1 MIETNW
7 VSLWAVYLVEGKGG
21 AGQGGEALVDRGLEG
36 GQEEEDEEL
45 ETPGKEEGGEV
56 EDEQHLVRG

>member
-1 MIETNW
+1 MIETNRA
-7 VSLWAVYLVEGKGG
+7 SLWALYLVEGKRG

-36 GQEEEDEEL
+36 GQEEKDEEL
-45 ETPGKEEGGEV
+45 ETPGKEKGGEE

>member
-1 MIETNW
+1 M
-7 VSLWAVYLVEGKGG
+7 SLWAVYLVEGKGG

-45 ETPGKEEGGEV
+45 ETPGDFV
-56 EDEQHLVRG
+56 LRGKQNNE

>member
-1 MIETNW
+1 M
-7 VSLWAVYLVEGKGG
+7 YLVEGEGG

-36 GQEEEDEEL
+36 GQEEKDEEL
-45 ETPGKEEGGEV
+45 ETPGKEKGGEE